1 MSSLLQVT
9 ENTIIDLPT
18 AVATFHM
25 DLHEPRIPAI
35 AVASGSHIYIYKEL
49 LTPPINKVHIY
60 LEYHSVFPFV
70 GIETPPPPPLP
81 QASVSSLPGT
91 KGVDTHSPAFA
102 CEGLGESQF
111 GQLE

>member
-1 MSSLLQVT
+1 MSKFPTAGGSVKSSLLQVT

-49 LTPPINKVHIY
+49 LTFPI
-60 LEYHSVFPFV
+60 
-70 GIETPPPPPLP
+70 
-81 QASVSSLPGT
+81 T
-91 KGVDTHSPAFA
+91 KYINT
-102 CEGLGESQF
+102 
-111 GQLE
+111 

>member
-1 MSSLLQVT
+1 MT

-60 LEYHSVFPFV
+60 LEYHSVCPLV
-70 GIETPPPPPLP
+70 GIGTPPTPSPASERVGPPPRNDR
-81 QASVSSLPGT
+81 
-91 KGVDTHSPAFA
+91 GVGYTLA
-102 CEGLGESQF
+102 CVCV
-111 GQLE
+111 